1 MYDLVRDAIEDIKQ
15 LSSGEDPVSYLGQHE
30 YVGTRQG
37 KVYRVNARGDFIQ
50 MIGGSKAGGQ
60 EVKWTDGE
68 IAVFDK
74 GNIKY
79 GNSEAEIKETV
90 SQAIKIDETR
100 IILNS
105 VSHKGYVWNKN

>member
-1 MYDLVRDAIEDIKQ
+1 
-15 LSSGEDPVSYLGQHE
+15 
-30 YVGTRQG
+30 
-37 KVYRVNARGDFIQ
+37 
-50 MIGGSKAGGQ
+50 MISGSKAFGQ

-105 VSHKGYVWNKN
+105 VSHRGYVWNKN